1 MKKFFYYAIAFP
13 ILAVISC
20 HKAPDQRQEV
30 LALRQM
36 GNLATTEY
44 VVTKIV
50 KANDDQTWYKLGDRK
65 ILISCQANIKA
76 GVDLTKL
83 TADDVAIDGKN
94 ITLYMPPP
102 QVLSLSV
109 PPEKIKVEYKEISML
124 RNDFD
129 NAERD
134 ALLTQAENQ
143 IRNSVKELG
152 VIETAE
158 KNTTLFVTDFLK
170 KLGFESVTI
179 SYDKRPE
186 INIHHD

>member
-1 MKKFFYYAIAFP
+1 MMKFFYSALS
-13 ILAVISC
+13 ILAIISC
-20 HKAPDQRQEV
+20 NKASDQRQEV

-50 KANDDQTWYKLGDRK
+50 KATDDQTWYKLGDRK

-76 GVDLTKL
+76 GIDLTKL
-83 TADDVAIDGKN
+83 TENDVVIDGKN
-94 ITLYMPPP
+94 ITLYLPPP
-102 QVLSLSV
+102 QILSLSI
-109 PPEKIKVEYKEISML
+109 PPEKINVEYKEISIM
-124 RNDFD
+124 RDDFD

-152 VIETAE
+152 VMETTE
-158 KNTTLFVTDFLK
+158 KNTTLFVSNFLK
-170 KLGFESVTI
+170 KLGFESVNI
-179 SYDKRPE
+179 SYSKRPE

>member
-1 MKKFFYYAIAFP
+1 MMKFFYSAIAFP

-20 HKAPDQRQEV
+20 HKPPDQRQEV

-44 VVTKIV
+44 GVTKIV
-50 KANDDQTWYKLGDRK
+50 KASDNQTWYKLGDRK

-76 GVDLTKL
+76 GIDLTKL
-83 TADDVAIDGKN
+83 TENDVVIEGKN
-94 ITLYMPPP
+94 ITVYLPPP
-102 QVLSLSV
+102 QMLSLSI
-109 PPEKIKVEYKEISML
+109 PPEKIKVEYKEVSIL
-124 RNDFD
+124 RDDFD
-129 NAERD
+129 NTERD

-152 VIETAE
+152 VMETTE
-158 KNTTLFVTDFLK
+158 KNTTLFVTNFLK
-170 KLGFESVTI
+170 KLGFESVNI